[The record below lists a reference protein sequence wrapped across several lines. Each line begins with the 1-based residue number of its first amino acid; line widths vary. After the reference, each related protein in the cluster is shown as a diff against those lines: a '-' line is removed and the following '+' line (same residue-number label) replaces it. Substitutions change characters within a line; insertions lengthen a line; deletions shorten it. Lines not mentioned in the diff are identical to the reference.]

1 MNLTQIIKPE
11 EITNGN
17 TLNNVVLAVTQ
28 LGDRKLTKTG
38 KGYLNIQANY
48 QVPNNDNP
56 DNPNFQS
63 ASIKI
68 WSSDNL
74 PNDFQAGFL
83 VMVKQ
88 IKFDTFHDQ
97 LQWITDGS
105 DYQMIYPNNQ
115 LKLKYGD
122 FVEHSYWSHEQLHQG
137 IQHYIDRISNPLYQ
151 QIIKQSYQTIID
163 QGIDL
168 YEMPAAISMHHAFAS
183 GLMTHTLSML
193 KIADGILTNT
203 IYHQLCDQNL
213 VFTGILLHDLGKALC
228 YTNAYSHVE
237 TTSGTLFDHI
247 IIVDGLMTNI
257 AEKITGKSYL
267 DLLQDQDFD
276 KLRQVVI
283 AHHGKL
289 EWGAPMQPE
298 LPEGWLVHYVDL
310 LDSHMETVRESMM
323 HEPTNDEG
331 FTGKIYGLD
340 NSRLWTK

>member
-1 MNLTQIIKPE
+1 MDLIKVIKPE
-11 EITNGN
+11 MIQAGSN
-17 TLNNVVLAVTQ
+17 LQNVILAVEQ
-28 LGDRKLTKTG
+28 VNNEKATKTG
-38 KGYLNIQANY
+38 KAYRNIQVNY
-48 QVPNNDNP
+48 LVPNPDNP
-56 DNPNFQS
+56 DNPNFQTTS
-63 ASIKI
+63 VKI
-68 WSSDNL
+68 WSSDKL
-74 PNDFQAGFL
+74 PHDFQAGFL

-88 IKFDTFHDQ
+88 LKFDTYRDN
-97 LQWITDGS
+97 LQWSTDGG

-137 IQHYIDRISNPLYQ
+137 IQHYIDSIDNHLYQ
-151 QIIKQSYQTIID
+151 QIVKQAYQAVEN
-163 QGIDL
+163 QGIDIF
-168 YEMPAAISMHHAFAS
+168 EMPAAISMHHAFAS

-193 KIADGILTNT
+193 KIADGILNNT
-203 IYHQLCDQNL
+203 IYHKLCDQNL

-247 IIVDGLMTNI
+247 VIVDGLMTNI

-267 DLLQDQDFD
+267 ALLHDQDFD

-298 LPEGWLVHYVDL
+298 LPEGWLIHYVDL
-310 LDSHMETVRESMM
+310 LDSHMETVRESLE